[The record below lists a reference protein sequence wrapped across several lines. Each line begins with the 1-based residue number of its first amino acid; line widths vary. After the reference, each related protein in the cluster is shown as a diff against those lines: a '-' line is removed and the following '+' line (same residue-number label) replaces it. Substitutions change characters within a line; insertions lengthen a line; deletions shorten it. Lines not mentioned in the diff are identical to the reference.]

1 VSAVDAVSV
10 AQLQEVPQLLKEIPN
25 WVQWKLV
32 DDSKV
37 PFVSGTQRHASSTD
51 SSTWSSFDAVK
62 NSTISSTAGIGF
74 VIHGAASEQQ
84 IVGFDLDGSYD
95 SETDTV
101 APWAVRII
109 DALASY
115 TEYTPSNS
123 GLRVWVKGA
132 LPAGDR
138 VFNLDPASG
147 FGPKVK
153 IEVFDHA
160 RYFTVT
166 GDSYF
171 SGASTIETRD
181 LTDVY
186 KLLHEIRS
194 QHPVAKS
201 ESTTSE
207 TSASVQIKQ
216 AGTVITTKLAILM
229 NGTIKSQTPFVIED
243 ERGASLEFPSQSE
256 ADLSLATCLALEHG
270 DNAELIAS
278 EFAKSPLAA
287 REKWN
292 REDYRNGTISR
303 AIKTAAKITT
313 EAEAPKAVT
322 ATNATTGKRLNVQ
335 TGSNVTTRKI
345 KWLWKHRVPL
355 GKLTLFVGVP
365 GSGKSLA
372 AGDVAARL
380 STGKNW
386 FDANNTFLPS
396 DTLMLCGEDDIEDTT
411 IPRLQAAGADLTKIH
426 FLKSVITDEGK
437 GETPEEREL
446 QFDKDLKQIEEFLH
460 NSPDV
465 RLIVVDPVSNYMGAA
480 KMNAEQ
486 EVRSVLI
493 PLKNLAE
500 KMDVAIIGVMHLN
513 KKVETNAINRVGGAM
528 AFVGVARSA
537 YLFQASEEEG
547 NITQQHFMVLL
558 KCNITK
564 KVDGLVYEI
573 PARTVM
579 IEGSE
584 EWMPYIN
591 FIATTTKNAEGVLQP
606 KTEIPGRPPESLTVA
621 KSWLKEFLS
630 DGPKPSAE
638 VFKAGKE
645 LKDLKPRTIE
655 RAKAEVG
662 VVSAKDGKAWCWSL
676 PAPETVVVLG

>member
-1 VSAVDAVSV
+1 
-10 AQLQEVPQLLKEIPN
+10 
-25 WVQWKLV
+25 
-32 DDSKV
+32 
-37 PFVSGTQRHASSTD
+37 
-51 SSTWSSFDAVK
+51 
-62 NSTISSTAGIGF
+62 
-74 VIHGAASEQQ
+74 
-84 IVGFDLDGSYD
+84 
-95 SETDTV
+95 
-101 APWAVRII
+101 
-109 DALASY
+109 
-115 TEYTPSNS
+115 
-123 GLRVWVKGA
+123 
-132 LPAGDR
+132 
-138 VFNLDPASG
+138 
-147 FGPKVK
+147 
-153 IEVFDHA
+153 
-160 RYFTVT
+160 
-166 GDSYF
+166 
-171 SGASTIETRD
+171 
-181 LTDVY
+181 
-186 KLLHEIRS
+186 
-194 QHPVAKS
+194 
-201 ESTTSE
+201 
-207 TSASVQIKQ
+207 
-216 AGTVITTKLAILM
+216 
-229 NGTIKSQTPFVIED
+229 
-243 ERGASLEFPSQSE
+243 
-256 ADLSLATCLALEHG
+256 
-270 DNAELIAS
+270 
-278 EFAKSPLAA
+278 
-287 REKWN
+287 
-292 REDYRNGTISR
+292 
-303 AIKTAAKITT
+303 
-313 EAEAPKAVT
+313 
-322 ATNATTGKRLNVQ
+322 
-335 TGSNVTTRKI
+335 
-345 KWLWKHRVPL
+345 
-355 GKLTLFVGVP
+355 
-365 GSGKSLA
+365 
-372 AGDVAARL
+372 L

-386 FDANNTFLPS
+386 FDADNTFVPS
-396 DTLMLCGEDDIEDTT
+396 GTLMLCGEDDIEDTT
-411 IPRLQAAGADLTKIH
+411 IPRMQAAGANLTKIH

-460 NSPDV
+460 NNPRV

-537 YLFQASEEEG
+537 YLFQASEEDG
-547 NITQQHFMVLL
+547 NITHQHFMVLL

-606 KTEIPGRPPESLTVA
+606 KTDIPGRPPESLTVA
-621 KSWLKEFLS
+621 KTWLKEFLS

-662 VVSAKDGKAWCWSL
+662 VISAKDGKAWSWSL

>member
-1 VSAVDAVSV
+1 MS

-25 WVQWKLV
+25 WVTWKLV
-32 DDSKV
+32 DNSKV

-51 SSTWSSFDAVK
+51 CSTWTTFDAVQQ
-62 NSTISSTAGIGF
+62 STLSSTEGIGF
-74 VIHGAASEQQ
+74 VIHGAATDQQ

-95 SETDTV
+95 AETDTV
-101 APWAVRII
+101 APWAVRVI
-109 DALASY
+109 DALSSY

-123 GLRVWVKGA
+123 GLRIWVRGT
-132 LPAGDR
+132 LPTGDR
-138 VFNLDPASG
+138 VFNLDPSSG

-166 GDSYF
+166 GDGYF
-171 SGASTIETRD
+171 DGASSIETRD
-181 LTDVY
+181 LTGVY

-194 QHPVAKS
+194 QYPVARC
-201 ESTTSE
+201 EATSTSSSGTS
-207 TSASVQIKQ
+207 SVEIKQ

-229 NGTIKSQTPFVIED
+229 NGTIKSQTPFIIED
-243 ERGASLEFPSQSE
+243 ARGASLEFPSQSE
-256 ADLSLATCLALEHG
+256 ADLSLATCLALKHG
-270 DNAELIAS
+270 NNPDAIWEDYKKSSLVRETWLIR
-278 EFAKSPLAA
+278 EEYF
-287 REKWN
+287 REK
-292 REDYRNGTISR
+292 TIAK
-303 AIKTAAKITT
+303 AIKSAAKITA
-313 EAEAPKAVT
+313 EAEAPKAAPAPTV
-322 ATNATTGKRLNVQ
+322 ANAGKRLNVQ
-335 TGSNVTTRKI
+335 TGSSVTTRKI

-386 FDANNTFLPS
+386 FDADNTFSPS

-606 KTEIPGRPPESLTVA
+606 KTDIPGRPPESLTVA
-621 KSWLKEFLS
+621 KTWLREFLS

-645 LKDLKPRTIE
+645 LQNLGSRTIE
-655 RAKAEVG
+655 KAKAELG
-662 VVSAKDGKAWCWSL
+662 VISAKDGKAWCWSL